1 MFLPITNEPRN
12 YEWGSLTAIS
22 GLLGRQASGS
32 PEAELWLGDH
42 PGSPAQILDPDLANG
57 ATTLD
62 HWIAADPVTALG
74 TDSGE
79 ARLGFL
85 LKILAADAPLS
96 LQAHPTREQA
106 VTGFARENA
115 AGIPLDA
122 AHRNYKDVQ
131 HKPEVIYALSET
143 FEALCGFRAVED
155 SLETLHSLGDDCVP
169 QALEPLVVLLRS
181 GLPAAVRWLLSAS
194 AEVLPAIK
202 EVVAAAHA
210 DTALARSD
218 AQLSTVRMLAVNYP
232 DDPGILLSLLLHRVT
247 LRRGEALYLPAGNI
261 HAYLQGVG
269 VEVMAASDK
278 RAPRRI
284 DTQTHR
290 RPGTAGRTH
299 IRPDSNS
306 LPDAADRSRR
316 NRIVRAGYPR
326 FPPDPHTRG
335 HSICSQA

>member
-42 PGSPAQILDPDLANG
+42 PGSPAQILDQDLANG

-143 FEALCGFRAVED
+143 FEALA
-155 SLETLHSLGDDCVP
+155 SP
-169 QALEPLVVLLRS
+169 S
-181 GLPAAVRWLLSAS
+181 GAVRRCICR
-194 AEVLPAIK
+194 PATSMPTCK
-202 EVVAAAHA
+202 G
-210 DTALARSD
+210 S
-218 AQLSTVRMLAVNYP
+218 QL
-232 DDPGILLSLLLHRVT
+232 
-247 LRRGEALYLPAGNI
+247 
-261 HAYLQGVG
+261 
-269 VEVMAASDK
+269 K
-278 RAPRRI
+278 
-284 DTQTHR
+284 
-290 RPGTAGRTH
+290 
-299 IRPDSNS
+299 
-306 LPDAADRSRR
+306 
-316 NRIVRAGYPR
+316 
-326 FPPDPHTRG
+326 
-335 HSICSQA
+335 